1 MTSRKGPFRIL
12 TPNKRNR
19 VPAPR
24 PGRISLKQKAGSRA
38 GKRKTKSR
46 LEKAFEVVGKIAQ
59 SKEAG
64 MSVYVM
70 GIRFCVNQVTDE
82 IARNVALR
90 LNNGFISQ
98 STQNLSD

>member
-1 MTSRKGPFRIL
+1 MTSRKGQFRIL
-12 TPNKRNR
+12 TPNKRIR

-38 GKRKTKSR
+38 EKRKTKAR

-59 SKEAG
+59 SKEAR

-70 GIRFCVNQVTDE
+70 GIRFCVNQEQMELPATSRFV
-82 IARNVALR
+82 
-90 LNNGFISQ
+90 
-98 STQNLSD
+98 STTAFSPN